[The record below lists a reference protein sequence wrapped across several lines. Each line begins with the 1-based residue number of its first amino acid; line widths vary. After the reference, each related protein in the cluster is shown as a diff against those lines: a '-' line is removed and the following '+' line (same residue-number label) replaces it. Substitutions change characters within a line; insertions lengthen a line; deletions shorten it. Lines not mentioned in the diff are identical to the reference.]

1 VTRSVSLSVN
11 NVPIKLDYFVEGY
24 IDHVIGG
31 IIASLHDT
39 EEIDTLEL
47 TVDNEGQ
54 VKLRLNNV
62 DVPLKYFPMDIIK
75 STLEGMVTP
84 LKGVDR
90 ALSTIEIKI
99 SSA

>member
-1 VTRSVSLSVN
+1 MTRSVNLSVN

-99 SSA
+99 SGA